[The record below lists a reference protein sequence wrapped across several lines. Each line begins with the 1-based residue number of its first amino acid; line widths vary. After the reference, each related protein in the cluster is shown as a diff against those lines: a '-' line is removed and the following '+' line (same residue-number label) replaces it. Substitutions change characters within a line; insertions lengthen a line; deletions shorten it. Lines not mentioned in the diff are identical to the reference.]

1 MKFKTMQEI
10 ETRKAAILQ
19 EMEQEGADL
28 DALKKEMEE
37 LRKNAEEIQKAA
49 NQAAETRRQIAEG
62 AAGIHAQV
70 LESGS
75 IDGAERTLDE
85 IRSSKAYIDAY
96 ANYIKTG
103 KADECRKLLSTNA
116 ANNGQVPVPTLV
128 DEIVRT
134 AWERNELLSRVRRT
148 YFRGNLKVPFERA
161 GDDAY
166 VHPEGTT
173 AVTEEDLTLGI
184 VELKPENIKKW
195 IKISDEA
202 VTMGGEAFLRYIY
215 DEITHRVLK
224 KLADQLVT
232 DVKNAST
239 SHSGSAV
246 GIPKVTEAPSVTT
259 IETGAAN
266 LSDEATNLVI
276 VMNRLTET
284 NFAAARAAGNFAMDP
299 FAGLPRIYTSAL
311 PAYNTASAGDTY
323 AIVGDLDALQVNY
336 PEGDDVL
343 IKWDDLSLAEE
354 DLVKVIGRQY
364 AGHGVTAP
372 GRLVRICKPS
382 EVVTT

>member
-1 MKFKTMQEI
+1 MKYKSMQEI

-19 EMEQEGADL
+19 EMEQDGADL
-28 DALKKEMEE
+28 DALKAEMEE
-37 LRKNAEEIQKAA
+37 LRQNAEEIQKAA
-49 NQAAETRRQIAEG
+49 NQAAETRRQIANG
-62 AAGIHAQV
+62 AAGIQV
-70 LESGS
+70 QVVESHGV
-75 IDGAERTLDE
+75 DGGATTLDE

-96 ANYIKTG
+96 ANYIRTG

-116 ANNGQVPVPTLV
+116 ASNGQVPVPTMV

-215 DEITHRVLK
+215 DEITYRVLK

-259 IETGAAN
+259 IENGAAN
-266 LSDEATNLVI
+266 LSDEATNLAI

-284 NFAAARAAGNFAMDP
+284 NFTAARAAGNFAMDP

-382 EVVTT
+382 ATTT

>member
-1 MKFKTMQEI
+1 MKYKTMQEI

-19 EMEQEGADL
+19 EMEQDGADL
-28 DALKKEMEE
+28 DALKAEMEE
-37 LRKNAEEIQKAA
+37 LRQNAEEIQQAA
-49 NQAAETRRQIAEG
+49 NKAAETRRQIANG
-62 AAGIHAQV
+62 AAGIRVQV
-70 LESGS
+70 VESHGV
-75 IDGAERTLDE
+75 DGGATTLDE

-103 KADECRKLLSTNA
+103 KADECRALLSTNA
-116 ANNGQVPVPTLV
+116 PANGSVPVPTLV

-134 AWERNELLSRVRRT
+134 AWERNELLSRVSRT
-148 YFRGNLKVPFERA
+148 YFRGNLKVPFERSA
-161 GDDAY
+161 DDAY
-166 VHPEGTT
+166 AHVEGTT
-173 AVTEEDLTLGI
+173 AVTEEDLSLGI
-184 VELKPENIKKW
+184 VELKPENVKKW

-215 DEITHRVLK
+215 DEITYRVVK
-224 KLADQLVT
+224 KLADLLVT
-232 DVKNAST
+232 DVKNAGT
-239 SHSGSAV
+239 SHSASAV

-259 IETGAAN
+259 IENGAAN

-284 NFAAARAAGNFAMDP
+284 NFTAARAAGNFAMDP
-299 FAGLPRIYTSAL
+299 FAGLPRIYSSAL

-382 EVVTT
+382 SATT

>member
-1 MKFKTMQEI
+1 MKYKTMQEI

-19 EMEQEGADL
+19 EMEQDGADL
-28 DALKKEMEE
+28 DALKAEMEE
-37 LRKNAEEIQKAA
+37 LRQNAEEIQQAA
-49 NQAAETRRQIAEG
+49 NKAAETRRQIANG
-62 AAGIHAQV
+62 AAGIRVQV
-70 LESGS
+70 VESHGVDS
-75 IDGAERTLDE
+75 GATTLDE

-103 KADECRKLLSTNA
+103 KADECRALLSTNA
-116 ANNGQVPVPTLV
+116 PANGSVPVPTLV

-148 YFRGNLKVPFERA
+148 YFRGNLKVPFERSA
-161 GDDAY
+161 DDAY
-166 VHPEGTT
+166 VHVEGTT
-173 AVTEEDLTLGI
+173 AVTEEDLSLGI
-184 VELKPENIKKW
+184 VELKPENVKKW

-215 DEITHRVLK
+215 DEITYRVVK

-232 DVKNAST
+232 DVKNAGT
-239 SHSGSAV
+239 SHSASAV

-259 IETGAAN
+259 IENGAAN

-284 NFAAARAAGNFAMDP
+284 NFTAARAAGNFAMDP

-382 EVVTT
+382 SATT

>member
-1 MKFKTMQEI
+1 MKYKTMQEI

-19 EMEQEGADL
+19 EMEQDGADL
-28 DALKKEMEE
+28 DALKAEMEE
-37 LRKNAEEIQKAA
+37 LRQNAEEIQQAA
-49 NQAAETRRQIAEG
+49 NKAAETRRQIANG
-62 AAGIHAQV
+62 AAGIRVQV
-70 LESGS
+70 VESHGV
-75 IDGAERTLDE
+75 DGGATTLDE

-103 KADECRKLLSTNA
+103 KADECRALLSTNA
-116 ANNGQVPVPTLV
+116 PANGSVPVPTLV

-148 YFRGNLKVPFERA
+148 YFRGNLKVPFERSA
-161 GDDAY
+161 DDAY
-166 VHPEGTT
+166 VHVEGTT
-173 AVTEEDLTLGI
+173 AVTEEDLSLGI
-184 VELKPENIKKW
+184 VELKPENVKKW

-215 DEITHRVLK
+215 DEITYRVVK
-224 KLADQLVT
+224 KLADLLVT
-232 DVKNAST
+232 DVKNAGT
-239 SHSGSAV
+239 SHSASAV

-259 IETGAAN
+259 IENGAAN

-284 NFAAARAAGNFAMDP
+284 NFTAARAAGNFAMDP
-299 FAGLPRIYTSAL
+299 FAGLPRIYSSAL

-382 EVVTT
+382 SATT